1 MAFCTRLLVPLGFL
15 ALLAGCGRQP
25 AVSADG
31 LPLRRVVIY
40 RNGVAYFERA
50 GHVEESEVR
59 FRVKET
65 EVGDF
70 LATLAVSETGGSS
83 VRSVAFPLKVEDKG
97 NDNDK
102 EPHKKTDDEKRGLKS
117 VVLSLDGK
125 AHDLEIGYVA
135 EAPVWRPS
143 YRLVVE
149 KTFRFEGVSD
159 PGDASI
165 VLGVRCPICAAA
177 GIIVSAYGADAEP
190 QLLTLLTLIDRPG
203 S

>member
-1 MAFCTRLLVPLGFL
+1 MAACTRFLVPIGIL

-50 GHVEESEVR
+50 GRVEESEVR

-83 VRSVAFPLKVEDKG
+83 VRSVAFPVKVAEDREDTDEK
-97 NDNDK
+97 
-102 EPHKKTDDEKRGLKS
+102 PRKKTE
-117 VVLSLDGK
+117 
-125 AHDLEIGYVA
+125 
-135 EAPVWRPS
+135 
-143 YRLVVE
+143 
-149 KTFRFEGVSD
+149 
-159 PGDASI
+159 
-165 VLGVRCPICAAA
+165 
-177 GIIVSAYGADAEP
+177 
-190 QLLTLLTLIDRPG
+190 
-203 S
+203 